1 MKIKNIEYENFRNF
15 KDHGM
20 IKCSTDGKVT
30 IIYGKNGDGKT
41 TLHQLFQWI
50 IYGQVKFNKTTT
62 DHLYNLAYENELD
75 YGQVF
80 NVWGRIDFEHS
91 GSEFSLTRTY
101 TYKKGVDDS
110 EKIGEDLSLQKMDDD
125 YNWKRVDK
133 PEESIEKMLPSG
145 LAEYF
150 FFDGESMIA
159 DLRVK
164 GRDSAS
170 KLRKA
175 LYSMF
180 DLDVIESAINHIGR
194 TDLKTTVLGKLYL
207 GKSSIGSG
215 SEVSAIK
222 TNIETAQNL
231 IAQKTE
237 QIEKCD
243 GEKEEKKKIIQ
254 TISEQ
259 IGSTKSKADYEKQR
273 RDLKKQRDVFLENA
287 NSAQH
292 QFGDEVMSMFPQ
304 LLISKAVNDAKN
316 KLNLQANKS
325 QLPSGINRR
334 LISYL
339 LKLNTKTCICGR
351 DLCDDEREHI
361 RKFLDM
367 MPPKSYSSMY
377 QDFTKT
383 AARWGNGY
391 DKQSVEEIIKRVLI
405 NQNSASECEKKI
417 KELDDCEKNSKDI
430 EDLVVGRQK
439 AEDRVAELDR
449 MINGLNSQIEK
460 AKPYLKK
467 QMKDYDKLTEAN
479 ELGRIA
485 TEKIEIMQ
493 EVLRY
498 FSDKLDKESV
508 EYSKKLQVN
517 IQNLLDNMLT
527 SRRNV
532 SVSQEFAVRV
542 TDSYN
547 DESKSEGQF
556 AVVSFA
562 YIGGIL
568 KMLKDDD
575 NLQGKEYPLVLDG
588 PFSKLD
594 PDQRQNVV
602 NMLPTF
608 APQVIVFSKDDLHD
622 VISKENIGRVWTIV
636 SNDEKNVAKVEE
648 TSYEKSTIN

>member
-325 QLPSGINRR
+325 QLLSGINRR

-648 TSYEKSTIN
+648 GKLWR

>member
-430 EDLVVGRQK
+430 EDLVVGSQK

-648 TSYEKSTIN
+648 GKLWR

>member
-243 GEKEEKKKIIQ
+243 GEKEEKKKNIQ

-648 TSYEKSTIN
+648 GKLWR

>member
-170 KLRKA
+170 KLRRA

-417 KELDDCEKNSKDI
+417 KELDDSEKKSKDI

-648 TSYEKSTIN
+648 GKLWR

>member
-101 TYKKGVDDS
+101 TYKKGVNDS

-417 KELDDCEKNSKDI
+417 KELDDSEKNSKDI

-648 TSYEKSTIN
+648 GKLWR

>member
-222 TNIETAQNL
+222 TNIETAQTL

-417 KELDDCEKNSKDI
+417 KELDDSEKNSKDI

-467 QMKDYDKLTEAN
+467 QMKDYDKLTETN

-648 TSYEKSTIN
+648 GKLWR

>member
-562 YIGGIL
+562 YIGGIM

-648 TSYEKSTIN
+648 GKLWR

>member
-405 NQNSASECEKKI
+405 NQNSASKCEKKI

-648 TSYEKSTIN
+648 GKLWR

>member
-170 KLRKA
+170 KLRKV

-648 TSYEKSTIN
+648 GKLWR